1 MAAAAATNAV
11 MLAPV
16 ILAAPFAA
24 PVDEDPEAP
33 VVFAAAPCT
42 LVPVAEALVAG
53 ALAPEAEAAAVPPM
67 GAVDWPSIS
76 A

>member
-16 ILAAPFAA
+16 TLAAPFAA
-24 PVDEDPEAP
+24 PVDEAPEAL

-42 LVPVAEALVAG
+42 LVGVAEE
-53 ALAPEAEAAAVPPM
+53 APLETETEEAPAAAVPPM